1 MVLWVLDSLLA
12 YYFRHILLEMQR
24 KKENVI
30 FKEWGCNLGNE
41 EYFKTVNIGR
51 TQMLG
56 IFSVSSPED
65 KNDSTLMPFWNWLD
79 NTHEVFRGLVDALR
93 IT

>member
-1 MVLWVLDSLLA
+1 MSFRFLTSILFQT
-12 YYFRHILLEMQR
+12 YFIGNAK

-30 FKEWGCNLGNE
+30 FKEWGYNLGNE

-65 KNDSTLMPFWNWLD
+65 KNNSTLMPFGNWLD
-79 NTHEVFRGLVDALR
+79 NTHEVFRGLIDALR